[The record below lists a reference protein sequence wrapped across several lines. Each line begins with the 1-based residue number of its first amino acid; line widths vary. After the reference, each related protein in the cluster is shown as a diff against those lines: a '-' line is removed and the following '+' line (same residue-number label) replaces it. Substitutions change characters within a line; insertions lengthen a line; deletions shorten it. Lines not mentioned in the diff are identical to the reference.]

1 MKKYYFIA
9 AVSVALSL
17 SCLNPAQGV
26 TVDAA
31 DIPTNLRDADMLQL
45 TGTWNTLAF
54 TDLAVAI
61 GTTGFMASN
70 TTLLSVDMTEAQIEA
85 GTDLYVSGGLSSN
98 GVFVNCKALETVLMP
113 EAEQAANFNNLRQ
126 AFMNCSALTTI
137 DLSNCSGLTSLNSA
151 FENCGNLQEIDLSS
165 SEQLTGSSAM
175 SGAFRS
181 CTSLSKVTLPAVI
194 TFGSRTFG
202 DCTSLIDIDWT
213 SYAGTETPVYYSDM
227 FEGISDL
234 KTVTLTVSSE
244 VASLFENDSNWSR
257 LTIVVDEGE
266 TPVEGTVV
274 DAADIPT
281 NLRDATV
288 LYLTGTWNT
297 LAFTDL
303 AIAIGT
309 TGFMASNTTLLSVDM
324 TEAQIE
330 AGTDLYVSGGLSSN
344 GVFVN
349 CKALE
354 TVLMPEAEQAANFN
368 NLRQAFMNC
377 SALTTIDLSNCS
389 GLTSL
394 NSAFENCGNLQE
406 IDLSSS
412 EQLTGSSAMSGAF
425 RSCTSLSKVTLPAVI
440 TFGSR
445 TFGDCTSLIDIDW
458 TSYAGTE
465 TPVYYSDMFE
475 GISDLKTVTLT
486 VSSEVASLFENDP
499 NWSRL
504 TIKIYT
510 GVHATRNDGSVILAG
525 NILRTQRV
533 VTDANVYSLTGALV
547 MSQGVV
553 DGEWSIASLP
563 RGAYV
568 LTYMQDGHR
577 YALKF
582 VKQ

>member
-17 SCLNPAQGV
+17 SCLNSAQGV

-70 TTLLSVDMTEAQIEA
+70 TTLVSVDMTEAQIEA

-165 SEQLTGSSAM
+165 ATQLTGSSAM

-213 SYAGTETPVYYSDM
+213 SYAGTETPV
-227 FEGISDL
+227 F
-234 KTVTLTVSSE
+234 
-244 VASLFENDSNWSR
+244 
-257 LTIVVDEGE
+257 
-266 TPVEGTVV
+266 
-274 DAADIPT
+274 
-281 NLRDATV
+281 
-288 LYLTGTWNT
+288 
-297 LAFTDL
+297 
-303 AIAIGT
+303 
-309 TGFMASNTTLLSVDM
+309 
-324 TEAQIE
+324 
-330 AGTDLYVSGGLSSN
+330 
-344 GVFVN
+344 
-349 CKALE
+349 
-354 TVLMPEAEQAANFN
+354 
-368 NLRQAFMNC
+368 
-377 SALTTIDLSNCS
+377 
-389 GLTSL
+389 
-394 NSAFENCGNLQE
+394 
-406 IDLSSS
+406 
-412 EQLTGSSAMSGAF
+412 
-425 RSCTSLSKVTLPAVI
+425 
-440 TFGSR
+440 
-445 TFGDCTSLIDIDW
+445 
-458 TSYAGTE
+458 
-465 TPVYYSDMFE
+465 YSDMFE

-533 VTDANVYSLTGALV
+533 VTDANVYSLTGTLV